1 MEGTVRSAIEPFDQ
15 GGGRFIVSGE
25 DIRIASSPVIALA
38 MTLNELCTNT
48 TKFGA
53 LSLPGGQVHLSWR
66 MQGERF
72 QLDWFESGGPPVA
85 EPTRKGFGTRMITSL
100 GQQLKGKVEL
110 VYGPDGFVYKLD
122 VPVEALVAG
131 LAG

>member
-1 MEGTVRSAIEPFDQ
+1 M
-15 GGGRFIVSGE
+15 
-25 DIRIASSPVIALA
+25 
-38 MTLNELCTNT
+38 
-48 TKFGA
+48 
-53 LSLPGGQVHLSWR
+53 
-66 MQGERF
+66 
-72 QLDWFESGGPPVA
+72 LDWVESGGPPVT

-131 LAG
+131 LSG